1 MISFIWS
8 IQDRKF
14 METENRS
21 VGKRRKWKMMA
32 YGYGYSL
39 GGNENVLKL
48 DSGNSLHILPN
59 ILKTK

>member
-1 MISFIWS
+1 
-8 IQDRKF
+8 

-48 DSGNSLHILPN
+48 DSGNSSHILPN